1 MNKYLGLEQFMN
13 WENAGVCRG
22 NLLTEKEYNKLSDSE
37 KAKIHVFD
45 FNGETMYAEERSTA
59 RGIIVKRL
67 GKQVS
72 FIDFWSDKVF
82 TQEYLEE
89 LNEKVI
95 HPLFQLPDQS
105 SFADIKEIEQTMG
118 VDDTDTDEND
128 PIADAT
134 IE

>member
-1 MNKYLGLEQFMN
+1 MLNKKLIILRKYS
-13 WENAGVCRG
+13 W
-22 NLLTEKEYNKLSDSE
+22 LLSFK
-37 KAKIHVFD
+37 
-45 FNGETMYAEERSTA
+45 

-95 HPLFQLPDQS
+95 HPLFQLPDQN

-118 VDDTDTDEND
+118 VDDTDEDD
-128 PIADAT
+128 PIAEAT

>member
-72 FIDFWSDKVF
+72 FIDFLSDKVF
-82 TQEYLEE
+82 IQ
-89 LNEKVI
+89 
-95 HPLFQLPDQS
+95 
-105 SFADIKEIEQTMG
+105 
-118 VDDTDTDEND
+118 
-128 PIADAT
+128 
-134 IE
+134 